1 MSRTR
6 AAALAALAVVVVA
19 AVAWWAFQRAV
30 DRRFDEIAGRGD
42 PPLAVALERVHVS
55 AERTLTASEPGVT
68 EHLHLS
74 DVRAILPTPSG
85 TWIGTTGGLRL
96 RSGDRETVYTA
107 RSGLLR
113 SAVVGLAPLGDALV
127 VAHPEGGLSV
137 IRGTLVRTVSRPD
150 LVCTSVAAS
159 AEGILVGT
167 ADQGLLLWDGEALSP
182 MTIAGGDDDSA
193 WEIVPRITAVTCD
206 AAGRIWVATF
216 DQGVA
221 LRDDEGWRLLGV
233 ADGLADPFVTS
244 VAAGT
249 RDNEPVV
256 LVGTQVGATLHH
268 LDRVQAVGLHH
279 EHVAA
284 LAAGDEVWLAGTFG
298 GGLALFESGD
308 WGQITTPDLPSEYVQ
323 AVAVDDRGRLWIG
336 TRDGLVLRDE
346 GRWRV
351 LDAPEGPPGPC
362 ITAITVVPGGEH
374 PALWAGT
381 FERGVGR
388 LLNGIWTRFGPESG
402 LPSLEINALTVHRGV
417 LWVGTNA
424 GAAWYS
430 EGLFHDHP
438 RLAAIRGD
446 AVTALLS
453 DGDALWL
460 GTNRGA
466 VRLSAEGDVA
476 RIGVR
481 DGLVNAHVYALARAP
496 GALWAGTLGGISGL
510 RPDGGVAPLDT
521 PTVVAGPGAL
531 SGNWVNALLSRGDEL
546 YVGSYGGGVD
556 RRAGGTWAHP
566 FPGPGE
572 TLEINPGAAT
582 WVEDRAVFGTLDRG
596 LLVVDADGDDGRT
609 LDAELGLGAA
619 SVTAVHFD
627 GADLWIGTTAGMS
640 RVPASQIAQ

>member
-6 AAALAALAVVVVA
+6 AAALAALAVVVLA
-19 AVAWWAFQRAV
+19 AVAWWALQRAV
-30 DRRFDEIAGRGD
+30 DRRFDEIVDRGD
-42 PPLAVALERVHVS
+42 APQAAALERVQVS
-55 AERTLTASEPGVT
+55 AERTLTASEPGTT

-74 DVRAILPTPSG
+74 DIRSILPTPSG

-96 RSGDRETVYTA
+96 RSGDRETIYTA

-113 SAVVGLAPLGDALV
+113 NAVAGLAPLGDALV

-137 IRGTLVRTVSRPD
+137 IRGALVRTVSRPD

-159 AEGILVGT
+159 SEGVLVGT

-182 MTIAGGDDDSA
+182 MTIAGGDDDDA

-206 AAGRIWVATF
+206 TAGRIWVATF

-221 LRDDEGWRLLGV
+221 LRDDEGWHLLGV

-249 RDNEPVV
+249 RDDDPVV

-284 LAAGDEVWLAGTFG
+284 LAAGDEVLLAGTFG

-308 WGQITTPDLPSEYVQ
+308 WVQITTPDLPSEYVQ
-323 AVAVDDRGRLWIG
+323 AVAVDDRSRLWIG

-351 LDAPEGPPGPC
+351 LAAPAGPPGPC
-362 ITAITVVPGGEH
+362 ITAITAVPGGGQ

-388 LLNGIWTRFGPESG
+388 LLDGIWARFGSESG
-402 LPSLEINALTVHRGV
+402 LPSPEINALAVHRGV

-424 GAAWYS
+424 GAAWFS

-438 RLAAIRGD
+438 RLAAMRGD

-460 GTNRGA
+460 GTNRGV

-481 DGLVNAHVYALARAP
+481 DGLVNSHVYALARAP

-556 RRAGGTWAHP
+556 RRAAGTWTHP
-566 FPGPGE
+566 FPGAGE
-572 TLEINPGAAT
+572 TLEINPGAAA

-627 GADLWIGTTAGMS
+627 GAELWIGTTAGIL